1 MEYGWRVRV
10 SGNAL
15 IENHPKGFYV
25 CHMPG
30 SPKSFRAFLL
40 SCIFDAGCSPA
51 LRGSSLMAGYPVE
64 QEEMKEKVRKT
75 TWERKLTKTEI

>member
-15 IENHPKGFYV
+15 IENYPKGFYV

-30 SPKSFRAFLL
+30 SPKSFRAFLV
-40 SCIFDAGCSPA
+40 SHGNVIRSPA
-51 LRGSSLMAGYPVE
+51 LRGANLMAGSPVE
-64 QEEMKEKVRKT
+64 QEEIKKK
-75 TWERKLTKTEI
+75 

>member
-15 IENHPKGFYV
+15 IENYPKGFYV

-30 SPKSFRAFLL
+30 SPKASGQFFV
-40 SCIFDAGCSPA
+40 SHGN
-51 LRGSSLMAGYPVE
+51 
-64 QEEMKEKVRKT
+64 KEKARKT
-75 TWERKLTKTEI
+75 TWERKHTKIEI

>member
-30 SPKSFRAFLL
+30 SPKSFRALFV
-40 SCIFDAGCSPA
+40 SHGN
-51 LRGSSLMAGYPVE
+51 
-64 QEEMKEKVRKT
+64 KEKVRKT